1 MQAAFTF
8 HRLSWGQGQ
17 VRDDPG
23 DDQLLAPACHVEVL
37 VAPQA
42 SKLVKESHGSPVK
55 FAAAI
60 DCDVLYMN
68 IAAKKI
74 CDNFIIKVEHHHYIN
89 TYDIM

>member
-1 MQAAFTF
+1 MQAAVTF

-68 IAAKKI
+68 IAAKK
-74 CDNFIIKVEHHHYIN
+74 NLRQLYHKGRTSSLYKHL
-89 TYDIM
+89 

>member
-68 IAAKKI
+68 IAAKK
-74 CDNFIIKVEHHHYIN
+74 NLRQLYHKGRTSSLYKHL
-89 TYDIM
+89 